1 MALDKA
7 GLQAAII
14 AAFNGVKDY
23 DGSPGQT
30 QEDAIN
36 KISADIATAVD
47 TFVKTATVNTTVT
60 VTSVSAVTP
69 GAGVSGPGTGSGTGT
84 LS

>member
-1 MALDKA
+1 MALNKP
-7 GLQAAII
+7 GLEAAIV

-23 DGSPGQT
+23 DGTAGKT
-30 QEDAIN
+30 QADAIN

-60 VTSVSAVTP
+60 VTSVTAVTP
-69 GAGVSGPGTGSGTGT
+69 GAGVSGPGAGTGSGT